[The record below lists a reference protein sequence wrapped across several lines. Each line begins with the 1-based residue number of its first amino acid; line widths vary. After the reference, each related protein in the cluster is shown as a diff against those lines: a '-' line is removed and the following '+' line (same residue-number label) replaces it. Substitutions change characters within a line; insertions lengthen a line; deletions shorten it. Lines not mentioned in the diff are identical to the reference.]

1 MPTPILFSLKKPAQY
16 HRKNCSS
23 LHFVKSSRTITSVC
37 RGLNRFTLKELFFS
51 LFILLTSSLFSQNSL
66 IGIDEKDK
74 DIGTQENIYKV
85 KTEYILQNNQ
95 AKNLYLLRADALK
108 GMTIH
113 ASKKTIKP
121 GDTTLILVEFI
132 PQQTGKFNES
142 ISLVTSADGIPF
154 KMSLSGNIKSI
165 KTDDKTACFYFKKP
179 NTLAVKTMEPIVV
192 VEPTKPKD
200 SSNKIPDNTSTS
212 SVTSP
217 NPQFTNPIKTE
228 TINSVAEQKIELDEK
243 LYKPNNIIFLV
254 DVSSSMRDTNKLKV
268 MQFALHHLIE
278 NLRSI
283 DKVTFITYADSVK
296 IIREGL
302 TGNQKEELNDV
313 VNRLKAKGMTK
324 GNKAILFSL
333 DVAMKNYISNG
344 NNQIILAT
352 DGKFRFYP
360 DDQKKY
366 SLNKGDKNIKLST
379 IAFGNDKDAMKNL
392 KEIAEI
398 GKGNFIHIKNR
409 NKAKEQLM
417 EEIKENSLI
426 R

>member
-1 MPTPILFSLKKPAQY
+1 MRNVLLKYKFKISIFIIFVLFD
-16 HRKNCSS
+16 
-23 LHFVKSSRTITSVC
+23 V
-37 RGLNRFTLKELFFS
+37 
-51 LFILLTSSLFSQNSL
+51 SLFSQNTL
-66 IGIDEKDK
+66 IGIDEQNQ
-74 DIGTQENIYKV
+74 DIGSQENIYKV
-85 KTEYILQNNQ
+85 KADFIIQNNQ
-95 AKNLYLLRADALK
+95 AKNLYLLRADAKK
-108 GMTIH
+108 GITIR
-113 ASKKTIKP
+113 AAKKTINP
-121 GDTTLILVEFI
+121 GDTTIIVVEFI
-132 PQQTGKFNES
+132 PQQTGKFSEN
-142 ISLVTSADGIPF
+142 IDLVTSADGIPF
-154 KMSLSGNIKSI
+154 KLSLSGNIKSI

-179 NTLAVKTMEPIVV
+179 NHTGEKTIEPIVV
-192 VEPTKPKD
+192 TEPNKPKD
-200 SSNKIPDNTSTS
+200 TSNKIPDNSSTNE
-212 SVTSP
+212 VQEPVLKTETTLVP
-217 NPQFTNPIKTE
+217 EIKTE
-228 TINSVAEQKIELDEK
+228 SRTELDEK

-278 NLRSI
+278 NLRPI
-283 DKVTFITYADSVK
+283 DKITFITYADTVK

-302 TGNQKEELNDV
+302 TGNQKEELNEV
-313 VNRLKAKGMTK
+313 VSRLKAKGMTK

-333 DVAMKNYISNG
+333 DVAIKNYISNG

-366 SLNKGDKNIKLST
+366 SLNKADKNIKLST
-379 IAFGNDKDAMKNL
+379 MGFGNDKDAMKNL